1 MEMIIAILFFS
12 LAESYLAL
20 EGDINAMQD
29 LFSPSE
35 QISDDTLRLTFDS
48 CWNLCSAENGG
59 SYQAELVHT
68 PTEGTGIMEAQITV
82 YDLSAP
88 EMPIYTI
95 SVMHHTA
102 ERRGDHE

>member
-1 MEMIIAILFFS
+1 
-12 LAESYLAL
+12 
-20 EGDINAMQD
+20 MQD

-35 QISDDTLRLTFDS
+35 QTQRRYTPTYFDS

-68 PTEGTGIMEAQITV
+68 PAEGTGIMEAQITV

>member
-1 MEMIIAILFFS
+1 
-12 LAESYLAL
+12 
-20 EGDINAMQD
+20 MQD

-68 PTEGTGIMEAQITV
+68 PAEGTGIMEAQITV

-88 EMPIYTI
+88 EIAYLYNFCHA
-95 SVMHHTA
+95 SH
-102 ERRGDHE
+102 RREEGGP

>member
-12 LAESYLAL
+12 LASAVC
-20 EGDINAMQD
+20 IQ
-29 LFSPSE
+29 LFAKSPSE

-68 PTEGTGIMEAQITV
+68 PAEGTGIMEAQITV

>member
-1 MEMIIAILFFS
+1 MPCRICS
-12 LAESYLAL
+12 LLRNRSATIHS
-20 EGDINAMQD
+20 D
-29 LFSPSE
+29 L
-35 QISDDTLRLTFDS
+35 LLTAAGTS
-48 CWNLCSAENGG
+48 VP
-59 SYQAELVHT
+59 QKMAELVHT
-68 PTEGTGIMEAQITV
+68 PAEGTGIMEAQITV